1 MGRVGE
7 RAVVLGAGMA
17 GLLAARVLA
26 GACEQVTIVERDE
39 PPGPGRPRKGVP
51 QGRHAHM
58 LMPRGQEILRDLF
71 PGLEDELIDAGAVV
85 ADPSTEH
92 RFNLGGHALCRVPRS
107 DRAVQASRP
116 LLEGAVRERVRALD
130 GVVFAHGCDAVG
142 LVAPD
147 PRRVTGVRIMRRVP
161 GSAEEELPADLVV
174 DATGR
179 AARTRLWLESLGY
192 DPAPREEIEVGV
204 AYASR
209 PVRLPLGSL
218 PDKAVVVGPGPG
230 RPRGMALI
238 AIEGDRH
245 LLTVAGLD
253 KGHRP
258 PTDPEGFLAYME
270 GLAPPDV
277 ARAVRAAEP
286 LGEISAHRYPSD
298 LRHRYERLRRFPA
311 GLLVTGDALCSFNPI
326 YAQGMTVACLEAQV
340 LARCLDDAG
349 ARDLTRRYFRAVAKA
364 LDVPWRMAVAADL
377 SMPEVPGR
385 RGPAIRLLNAYV
397 GRVQA
402 AAARDPEIAGRL
414 VRVIG
419 LLDPPTALMRPSVL
433 AAACAVRRTGEALP
447 GTTPHPDTASDHRLT
462 VRTEQGVQR

>member
-1 MGRVGE
+1 M
-7 RAVVLGAGMA
+7 LGAGMA

-26 GACEQVTIVERDE
+26 GAYEQVTIVERDTA
-39 PPGPGRPRKGVP
+39 PGPGRARRGVP

-58 LMPRGQEILRDLF
+58 LLPRGQEILHGLF
-71 PGLEDELIDAGAVV
+71 PGLESELVEAGAVV
-85 ADPSTEH
+85 ADPRTEH
-92 RFNLGGHALCRVPRS
+92 RFTLGGHALRRVPRS
-107 DRAVQASRP
+107 DRVVQASRP
-116 LLEGAVRERVRALD
+116 LLEGAVRDRVRALD
-130 GVVFAHGCDAVG
+130 GVAFADGCDAVG

-179 AARTRLWLESLGY
+179 SGRTRLWLESLGH
-192 DPAPREEIEVGV
+192 DPAPREEIKVGV

-209 PVRLPLGSL
+209 PVRLPLGSP

-245 LLTVAGLD
+245 LLTLAGLD
-253 KGHRP
+253 RGHRP
-258 PTDPEGFLAYME
+258 PTDPEGFLDYMA
-270 GLAPPDV
+270 GMAPPDV
-277 ARAVRAAEP
+277 AEAVRAAEP
-286 LGEISAHRYPSD
+286 LGEIATHRYPSD

-340 LARCLDDAG
+340 LARTLDTAGAG
-349 ARDLTRRYFRAVAKA
+349 ARGLTRRYFREVGKA
-364 LDVPWRMAVAADL
+364 LDDPWRMAVAADL

-385 RGPAIRLLNAYV
+385 RGAIVRLLNAYV

-414 VRVIG
+414 MRVIG
-419 LLDPPTALMRPSVL
+419 LLDPPSTLMRPSVL
-433 AAACAVRRTGEALP
+433 AAACAVRRSADP
-447 GTTPHPDTASDHRLT
+447 SPHATPRPETPSAQE
-462 VRTEQGVQR
+462 VRG